1 MLKFTNPVQIADK
14 TLINHSLMRA
24 AAILLSLFLSLP
36 IIGLLL
42 PLFWG
47 GGQPLSSAE
56 LGEIGDSTLLHLWNY
71 VLTDYVVTTLLLG
84 LGVGIGVFILG
95 VGNAWLVANYQFP
108 GKKLFEWGL
117 ILPLAVPAYVMAYLF
132 VDFLQF
138 SGPLQTIL
146 RDSFGIHAA
155 LPDPRSLGGA
165 IWTFSLC
172 LYPYVYLVAR
182 TSFLDRSAHLMEAA
196 ETLGFSSV
204 EAFIRLVLPMTRP
217 AIFTGIALALMEVLA
232 DFGAVSYFGLQTFAT
247 GIFKAWL
254 SFGDRMAAVHL
265 SLMLLTFVL
274 LVFYWEQHNRSRQ
287 RYALVN
293 TTSQGVIP
301 KRLQGTHALYA
312 SCFCGLTLFFAF
324 VLPMLILLHLLLSEG
339 FTMDPRYFS
348 WLKNSLGLAAL
359 TAIVAV
365 ICAAFL
371 AYAARL
377 SQSQTLRSMNRV
389 LTVGY
394 ALPGAVLGVGILSLM
409 GLLDVAWFMSV
420 SVGVLVY
427 AYLIRFL
434 SAGLQSIETGLTRIT
449 PAMDGTAALLGAKP
463 WEMIRRIH
471 LPLLRRSVLTALLFV
486 FVDVMKELP
495 ATLLLRP
502 FNLDTLAVATYQLAA
517 DERLAELAL
526 PALSIVLVGLL
537 PVILLTRAI
546 SKGR

>member
-1 MLKFTNPVQIADK
+1 LLKFTNPVQIADK

-196 ETLGFSSV
+196 ETLGYSSV

-312 SCFCGLTLFFAF
+312 SCFCGLTLFFSF

-365 ICAAFL
+365 ICAVFL
-371 AYAARL
+371 AYAVRL

>member
-196 ETLGFSSV
+196 ETLGYSSV

-365 ICAAFL
+365 ICAVFL
-371 AYAARL
+371 AYAVRL

>member
-1 MLKFTNPVQIADK
+1 LLKFTNPVQIADK

-365 ICAAFL
+365 ICAVFL
-371 AYAARL
+371 AYAVRL

>member
-1 MLKFTNPVQIADK
+1 MLKFTNPVQIVDK

-71 VLTDYVVTTLLLG
+71 VLIDYVVTTLLLG

-196 ETLGFSSV
+196 ETLGYSSV

-312 SCFCGLTLFFAF
+312 SCFCGLTLFFSF

-365 ICAAFL
+365 ICAVFL

>member
-1 MLKFTNPVQIADK
+1 LLKFTNPVQIADK

-24 AAILLSLFLSLP
+24 AAILLSLLLSLP

-47 GGQPLSSAE
+47 GGQPLSTAE
-56 LGEIGDSTLLHLWNY
+56 LGETGDSTLLHLWNY

-365 ICAAFL
+365 ICAVFL

>member
-1 MLKFTNPVQIADK
+1 LLKFTNPVQIADK

-196 ETLGFSSV
+196 ETLGYSSV

-365 ICAAFL
+365 ICAVFL

>member
-312 SCFCGLTLFFAF
+312 SCFCGLTLFFSF

-365 ICAAFL
+365 ICAVFL

>member
-196 ETLGFSSV
+196 ETLGYSSV

-365 ICAAFL
+365 ICAVFL

-546 SKGR
+546 SKAH

>member
-1 MLKFTNPVQIADK
+1 LLKFTNPVQIADK

-196 ETLGFSSV
+196 ETLGYSSV

-365 ICAAFL
+365 ICAVFL
-371 AYAARL
+371 AYAVRL

>member
-1 MLKFTNPVQIADK
+1 
-14 TLINHSLMRA
+14 
-24 AAILLSLFLSLP
+24 
-36 IIGLLL
+36 
-42 PLFWG
+42 
-47 GGQPLSSAE
+47 
-56 LGEIGDSTLLHLWNY
+56 
-71 VLTDYVVTTLLLG
+71 
-84 LGVGIGVFILG
+84 
-95 VGNAWLVANYQFP
+95 
-108 GKKLFEWGL
+108 
-117 ILPLAVPAYVMAYLF
+117 
-132 VDFLQF
+132 
-138 SGPLQTIL
+138 
-146 RDSFGIHAA
+146 
-155 LPDPRSLGGA
+155 
-165 IWTFSLC
+165 
-172 LYPYVYLVAR
+172 
-182 TSFLDRSAHLMEAA
+182 
-196 ETLGFSSV
+196 
-204 EAFIRLVLPMTRP
+204 
-217 AIFTGIALALMEVLA
+217 MEVLA

-287 RYALVN
+287 RYALGN

-365 ICAAFL
+365 ICAVFL
-371 AYAARL
+371 AYAVRL

>member
-196 ETLGFSSV
+196 ETLGYSSV

-324 VLPMLILLHLLLSEG
+324 VLPMLILLHLLVSEG

-365 ICAAFL
+365 ICAVFL